1 MSDFVLEI
9 GVENVPASYLLPA
22 IEQLGADAAALLV
35 RSRLVYTDIYTTGTP
50 RRLVLVV
57 GGLADKQSEA
67 EELVTG
73 PPVARAFTE
82 DGRATPAAEGFARS
96 QGVEVAALARV
107 ETPKGEYLG
116 LRKRLPRLRSADVLR
131 QELPAL
137 IGALKF
143 PKTMK
148 WESSAARFAR
158 PVRWLVALHGK
169 SVVEFRFADVDSGR
183 ITWGRPWLQ
192 GMRAAKGTASEQ
204 RSIADAGTYAARVAS
219 LGVILDHGER
229 KEKIRALAE
238 KAASGVRGRV
248 VEDDDL
254 QTEISFM
261 LEDPHVLVGSFD
273 QKYLDLPPEVIVV
286 AMRSH
291 QRYLALADA
300 KGRLMPRF
308 IAFTDGR
315 VLGPD
320 EVVRGNQRVLRAR
333 LEDAEFYWRED
344 LKRGMDG
351 MADELDRIVFI
362 EGMGSIGQKWRRI
375 LDVARVV
382 NAAWPDRERVA
393 DGDVVRAARLAKAD
407 LASSMIRDGKE
418 FTALQG
424 VIGSHY
430 AAACGEP
437 ATVADAIREH
447 YQPRA
452 AGDALPPGKLGRAVG
467 LADRFDTLVGCF
479 LAGLKP
485 TGSQDPF
492 ALRRGAN
499 GAVRLASEMRGLRLD
514 TIAACASTGY
524 SAVLGDE
531 DLRARWIDGRAREDV
546 MDFLRGRVEAYL
558 KDGGIPYDVAAA
570 VISVAWP
577 EPGVALARARA
588 IASLRGESGFERLVT
603 GVKRVGNIL
612 PKDRRRLA
620 TPWESLARVFAAE
633 NADAPFRP
641 ERFEAPAEHALLDAV
656 RRSVR
661 DLPKLEEKSSFE
673 GVLGALSHLAGPI
686 DAYFDAVLVNADD
699 PDVREN
705 RISFLAEVFAL
716 FGRYADFQ
724 ALVEQGRPGG

>member
-1 MSDFVLEI
+1 VSDFVLEI
-9 GVENVPASYLLPA
+9 GVENVPASYLPPA
-22 IEQLGADAAALLV
+22 IEQLRADAAALFA
-35 RSRLVYTDIYTTGTP
+35 RHRLVYGEIYTTGTP
-50 RRLVLVV
+50 RRLAMIV
-57 GGLADKQSEA
+57 GGLADRQSEA

-73 PPVARAFTE
+73 PPVARAFAA

-96 QGVEVAALARV
+96 QGVDVAALARI

-116 LRKRLPRLRSADVLR
+116 LRKRLPRLRAVEVLR
-131 QELPAL
+131 DELPAL
-137 IGALKF
+137 VGGLKF

-148 WESSAARFAR
+148 WEASAARFAR
-158 PVRWLVALHGK
+158 PVRWVVALYGK
-169 SVVEFRFADVDSGR
+169 SVVDFRFADVDSGR
-183 ITWGRPWLQ
+183 VTWGRPWLEP
-192 GMRAAKGTASEQ
+192 MPAKPSTASEQ
-204 RSIADAGTYAARVAS
+204 RSIADAETYRARVAS

-229 KEKIRALAE
+229 KKKIRALAVE
-238 KAASGVRGRV
+238 AAVEVHGRV

-254 QTEISFM
+254 LTEISFM
-261 LEDPHVLVGSFD
+261 LEDPRVLVGSFD
-273 QKYLDLPPEVIVV
+273 EKYLNLPPEVIVV

-300 KGRLMPRF
+300 NGRLMPRF

-315 VLGPD
+315 VLGAD

-362 EGMGSIGQKWRRI
+362 EGLGSIGEKWRRV

-382 NAAWPDRERVA
+382 NTALSERERVP
-393 DGDVVRAARLAKAD
+393 DGDLTRAARLAKAD

-424 VIGSHY
+424 VIGSQY
-430 AAACGEP
+430 AAAGGEG
-437 ATVADAIREH
+437 AAVADAIREH

-452 AGDALPPGKLGRAVG
+452 AADALPRGTLGRAVG
-467 LADRFDTLVGCF
+467 LADRFDTLAGCF

-499 GAVRLASEMRGLRLD
+499 GAVRIASEVRGLRLD
-514 TIAACASTGY
+514 ALADAASAGY
-524 SAVLGDE
+524 GAVLGE
-531 DLRARWIDGRAREDV
+531 AELRTRWIDRRARDDV
-546 MDFLRGRVEAYL
+546 MDFLRGRVEAFL
-558 KDGGIPYDVAAA
+558 KDGGVPYDVAAA
-570 VISVAWP
+570 VISVAWQ

-588 IASLRGESGFERLVT
+588 IANARGDGAFERLVT

-612 PKDRRRLA
+612 PKERRRLG
-620 TPWESLARVFAAE
+620 TPSESLARVFAE
-633 NADAPFRP
+633 NSGASFDPS
-641 ERFEAPAEHALLDAV
+641 RFEATAEHALLDAV
-656 RRSVR
+656 RRIAREISN
-661 DLPKLEEKSSFE
+661 LEEKSAFE
-673 GVLGALSHLAGPI
+673 GVLSALSRLADPI

-699 PDVREN
+699 PVVREN

-724 ALVEQGRPGG
+724 ALVEQGRPTG